1 MHEGEYNM
9 EKLVELLKN
18 EYPSDALEIQ
28 ECIDLLIQCICGC
41 SAIIKKSIDIAYE
54 NKDYAKMKELPEYL
68 ETIEAVINK
77 LETYSDALQI
87 DDEIEQEIIEDDE
100 YDSKDLPAYS
110 ELLVDSNIPHSLYDD
125 YTYKRPAGFEFLG
138 RKYSAKDWKDILVQ
152 TCERLAEK
160 DIVLFLFLL
169 LWMIK

>member
-1 MHEGEYNM
+1 M
-9 EKLVELLKN
+9 
-18 EYPSDALEIQ
+18 
-28 ECIDLLIQCICGC
+28 
-41 SAIIKKSIDIAYE
+41 
-54 NKDYAKMKELPEYL
+54 
-68 ETIEAVINK
+68 
-77 LETYSDALQI
+77 QI
-87 DDEIEQEIIEDDE
+87 DDEIEQEIIEDDNE

-160 DIVLFLFLL
+160 DIVLFSSFVDDKVMQGRKVKYFHTDIRKIRTLLRDFFIFLVLIILNMVLYLTTAIIKIL
-169 LWMIK
+169 LKRG